1 MKSLKFKF
9 IIFNIL
15 ILGNIFN
22 PLGFKVGNTYAYAAD
37 STEEILEDYIN
48 QEPKDKFY
56 ILGSGD
62 FIKLEVSE
70 NLTELKTVFSINGE
84 GYSKLPKLDLIY
96 AKGLTIKELRNIL
109 DNEYSK
115 FIKSPKVNMESR

>member
-22 PLGFKVGNTYAYAAD
+22 PLSFKLGNTYAYAAD
-37 STEEILEDYIN
+37 STEEILDDYIN

-70 NLTELKTVFSINGE
+70 F
-84 GYSKLPKLDLIY
+84 
-96 AKGLTIKELRNIL
+96 A
-109 DNEYSK
+109 
-115 FIKSPKVNMESR
+115 